1 MGFGKSI
8 LKEDVASPFKIDVAA
23 SCDEILKG
31 IGNWFLS
38 VNRVETKPGLGTVNK
53 LNKKG

>member
-31 IGNWFLS
+31 IGNGS
-38 VNRVETKPGLGTVNK
+38 VESVKDF
-53 LNKKG
+53 